1 MSIRIYEL
9 SKKIGME
16 NKELITLLNKR
27 GHEVKSASSTVDNI
41 SADSL
46 IEEYQKSADKN
57 VIESSPVKKETAKE
71 TSTVAAK
78 SSLPQGV
85 IVKSK
90 EEVDREREKKND
102 SDNLSEVGIKN
113 VSQPKSSVPEE
124 PVSVSAVKTG
134 VESDFKSQQ
143 PINPPMPVLPP
154 SVVKQ
159 SERDGNGEEQGGH
172 SELRVLQIKPP
183 IVVRDFAVQLGLK
196 PFRLISELME
206 MNIFASMNQV
216 IDEDVATK
224 IAEKHGHAL
233 EVRHRGE
240 AQDVEKEVDKEKPK
254 KADESELLEPRPAIV
269 CILGHVDHG
278 KTTLLDTLR
287 KSNVV
292 AGEAGGITQHIGA
305 YQVENKGHKITF
317 IDTPGH
323 AAFSNMRL
331 RGANTT
337 DIAILVVA
345 ADDGFM
351 PQTDEAL
358 GHAKAAG
365 VPIIVAINKIDVKGA
380 NIDRVKTQMQERGII
395 SEDWGGETIA
405 VSISALKGEN
415 LDELL
420 DMILLQAEIME
431 LKANPKCPAEG
442 VLLESQMEQG
452 LGPTASLL
460 IEKGTIKVGDS
471 IICGSYYC
479 KLRAMTN
486 DQGQNIKSAGPATP
500 VKGIGW
506 SGAPESGSGFK
517 TVKNEKDAKRKAEVY
532 ATALKKVDPDKI
544 PLDEPASVEN
554 LFAAIAQTQKKT
566 FRLVVKADVFG
577 TAEALANSLNEIQ
590 SEKVDIDIVQV
601 TVGLISKSDV
611 LMASAAEA
619 AIAGFNVSMEN
630 GVSSFAK
637 HHNIVIYIHDVIYE
651 LIDLIKES
659 IVDILEPELRENKV
673 GAAEVRQV
681 FPVAKGA
688 VAGCLVTEGSIG
700 RDSTARLL
708 RNGNVEIES
717 KIDTLKRF
725 KDDATQVRAGFE
737 CGIGLIGY
745 SDYKEGDI
753 IECFEIEKIRSS
765 L

>member
-16 NKELITLLNKR
+16 NKELITLLIKR
-27 GHEVKSASSTVDNI
+27 GYKVKSASSTVDNI

-46 IEEYQKSADKN
+46 IKEYQPK
-57 VIESSPVKKETAKE
+57 VKLQPEVPPT
-71 TSTVAAK
+71 
-78 SSLPQGV
+78 
-85 IVKSK
+85 
-90 EEVDREREKKND
+90 EE
-102 SDNLSEVGIKN
+102 
-113 VSQPKSSVPEE
+113 PSSVSPSKPED
-124 PVSVSAVKTG
+124 
-134 VESDFKSQQ
+134 ESDLKS
-143 PINPPMPVLPP
+143 PPSISPPTPVLPLN
-154 SVVKQ
+154 VLKQ
-159 SERDGNGEEQGGH
+159 SEQDVNSGEHVER
-172 SELRVLQIKPP
+172 SELKVLQIKPP

-216 IDEDVATK
+216 IDEDIATK
-224 IAEKHGHAL
+224 IAEKHGHLL

-240 AQDVEKEVDKEKPK
+240 AQDIEKAVEKKKPK
-254 KADESELLEPRPAIV
+254 KEDESELLEPRPAVV
-269 CILGHVDHG
+269 CIMGHVDHG

-292 AGEAGGITQHIGA
+292 ASEAGGITQHIGA
-305 YQVENKGHKITF
+305 YQVENKGQNITF

-358 GHAKAAG
+358 GHAKAAD

-380 NIDRVKTQMQERGII
+380 NIDRVKTQMQERDIT

-405 VSISALKGEN
+405 VTISALKGEN

-420 DMILLQAEIME
+420 DMILLQAEVME
-431 LKANPKCPAEG
+431 LKANPNCVAKG

-460 IEKGTIKVGDS
+460 IEKGTIKIGDS
-471 IICGSYYC
+471 IVCGPYYC
-479 KLRAMTN
+479 RLRAMIN

-506 SGAPESGSGFK
+506 SGAPEAGSSFK
-517 TVKNEKDAKRKAEVY
+517 TVKNEKDAKREAEIY
-532 ATALKKVDPDKI
+532 ALALKRVDHDKI
-544 PLDEPASVEN
+544 PLEEPASVEN
-554 LFAAIAQTQKKT
+554 LFAAIAKTQKKT
-566 FRLVVKADVFG
+566 FPLVVKADVFG

-601 TVGLISKSDV
+601 AVGSISKSDV

-619 AIAGFNVSMEN
+619 GIVGFNVSMEN
-630 GVSSFAK
+630 GVSSFSK

-659 IVDILEPELRENKV
+659 MVDVLEPELRENKV
-673 GAAEVRQV
+673 GAAQVRQV
-681 FPVAKGA
+681 FPVAKGGA
-688 VAGCLVTEGSIG
+688 VAGCLVTEGNII
-700 RDSTARLL
+700 RDSSARLL
-708 RNGNVEIES
+708 RNGSIKIES

-725 KDDATQVRAGFE
+725 KDDASKVRAGFE

-745 SDYKEGDI
+745 SDYQEGDI

>member
-16 NKELITLLNKR
+16 NKELLTLLNKR
-27 GHEVKSASSTVDNI
+27 GYEVKSASSTIDNI

-46 IEEYQKSADKN
+46 IEEYQKSVDENKTK
-57 VIESSPVKKETAKE
+57 SSPNNEKAAKK

-78 SSLPQGV
+78 PSLPPGV

-90 EEVDREREKKND
+90 EEVDREREQKNE
-102 SDNLSEVGIKN
+102 SDNSNQIKTEVASKL
-113 VSQPKSSVPEE
+113 KSSIPEE
-124 PVSVSAVKTG
+124 PVRVSSEKNKMGNVVK
-134 VESDFKSQQ
+134 SPQ
-143 PINPPMPVLPP
+143 PLSPPMPISPT
-154 SVVKQ
+154 SVEKQ
-159 SERDGNGEEQGGH
+159 SEQDGQGIEQ
-172 SELRVLQIKPP
+172 EDRAKMRVLQIKPP

-216 IDEDVATK
+216 IEEDIATK
-224 IAEKHGHAL
+224 IAEKHGLAL

-240 AQDVEKEVDKEKPK
+240 APEVDKEVEK
-254 KADESELLEPRPAIV
+254 KKIIKTDESELLEPRPVVV

-287 KSNVV
+287 KTNVV

-305 YQVENKGHKITF
+305 YQIEHKGQKISF

-331 RGANTT
+331 RGAKTT

-345 ADDGFM
+345 ADDGYM

-365 VPIIVAINKIDVKGA
+365 VPLVVAINKIDVKGA
-380 NIDRVKTQMQERGII
+380 NVDRVKTQMQERGIT

-405 VSISALKGEN
+405 VPVSALNGEN

-420 DMILLQAEIME
+420 DMVLLQAEIME

-460 IEKGTIKVGDS
+460 IEKGTLKVGDS
-471 IICGSYYC
+471 IVSGPNYC
-479 KLRAMTN
+479 KLRAMTD

-500 VKGIGW
+500 VKSIGW
-506 SGAPESGSGFK
+506 SGAPEAGSPFK
-517 TVKNEKDAKRKAEVY
+517 TVKNEKDAKREAEEF
-532 ATALKKVDPDKI
+532 ALALKKLDQETAPS
-544 PLDEPASVEN
+544 DEPASVED

-566 FRLVVKADVFG
+566 FRIVVKADVFG
-577 TAEALANSLNEIQ
+577 TAEALADSLNEIE
-590 SEKVDIDIVQV
+590 SDKVDIDVIQI
-601 TVGLISKSDV
+601 TVGAITKSDV

-619 AIAGFNVSMEN
+619 AIVGFNVNLEN

-637 HHNIVIYIHDVIYE
+637 HHNIEIYTHDVIYE
-651 LIDLIKES
+651 LIDIVKETM
-659 IVDILEPELRENKV
+659 VDTLEPELRENKV

-681 FPVAKGA
+681 FPVAKGF
-688 VAGCLVTEGSIG
+688 VAGCLVTEGSIV
-700 RDSTARLL
+700 RDSNARLL
-708 RNGNVEIES
+708 RNGNVECES
-717 KIDTLKRF
+717 KVDTLKRF
-725 KDDATQVRAGFE
+725 KEDATQVRAGFE
-737 CGIGLIGY
+737 CGIGLINFA
-745 SDYKEGDI
+745 DYKEGDI